1 MLRAFT
7 LGVVA
12 FLLAPLVV
20 VLATSF
26 TTLNYIS
33 FPPRGFTLRWF
44 VELAQRDELIDS
56 LILSAAIA
64 AVTAVL
70 SSLLGGTL
78 ALAFVR
84 YRFPGR
90 ELLNAFF
97 MSPLILPTVVI
108 GIALL
113 QFYSQIRIAGVPLS
127 TTPASV
133 VIGHVI
139 ITVPYAIR
147 LISASLA
154 GLDRS
159 IELAARSLGATP
171 IGAFLRVT
179 LPLITT
185 GLLGSAVFTFIVSF
199 DNITV
204 SVFLATPRMVT
215 LPVRIYT
222 MVEHVT
228 TPLLAAVSAV
238 LMVFTMGV
246 IVLIE
251 RTLGVRR
258 LVSGG

>member
-84 YRFPGR
+84 FRFPGR

-199 DNITV
+199 DNVTV

-222 MVEHVT
+222 MVENVT

-238 LMVFTMGV
+238 LMLFTMGV